1 MTPSEGKDSDSSNS
15 RKTFIMLMIYCS
27 YVLTCS
33 IDSFGSFLSLPPS
46 VVVVNLIG
54 TMKSN
59 QAFELFFF
67 FLSHVFLLLL

>member
-1 MTPSEGKDSDSSNS
+1 MTPSEGKDSASSDS
-15 RKTFIMLMIYCS
+15 RKAFIILMIYCP

-59 QAFELFFF
+59 
-67 FLSHVFLLLL
+67 